1 MTHRHYGLRVTKP
14 PATDTGP
21 ATGGALS
28 GGAIVG
34 GIVVIVIVLGFIAY
48 EVTKLVAHAGNT
60 TTSTAAQ
67 DPRVTRAL

>member
-1 MTHRHYGLRVTKP
+1 
-14 PATDTGP
+14 
-21 ATGGALS
+21 LS

-60 TTSTAAQ
+60 TTSTAAH
-67 DPRVTRAL
+67 DPRVTRALQTS